1 MFTFTALPQIYIHP
15 LDNTVKV
22 DNDSTSVTFTCMA
35 HGASSYFWERENDN
49 IPSDAMGINTS
60 SLTLHNVLPSY
71 SGHYQCVAK
80 NEHGRT
86 YSNYAMLTVEGK
98 TSKYIH
104 AVYIIE
110 NFWGLKFC

>member
-15 LDNTVKV
+15 MDNTVKV

-35 HGASSYFWERENDN
+35 HGALSYFWERENDN

-60 SLTLHNVLPSY
+60 SLILHNVLPSY

-80 NEHGRT
+80 NQDTGGLIPTMPFLLLKVRLENT
-86 YSNYAMLTVEGK
+86 YILYT
-98 TSKYIH
+98 
-104 AVYIIE
+104 
-110 NFWGLKFC
+110 